1 MNQNGFECWLL
12 LIYFEKVHTTTSF
25 VCLALLVFTEA
36 SFPCRL
42 RKSEQW
48 QTARYFNALM
58 TV

>member
-1 MNQNGFECWLL
+1 MLVTADLFRKSPYDNIIC
-12 LIYFEKVHTTTSF
+12 

-42 RKSEQW
+42 GKSEQW